1 MFDINILPIILA
13 VVAII
18 VATICEDPQP
28 QCISILTGQLYYD
41 ELMSPNC
48 NPNTFLT
55 CARMSKP
62 TFERLLELLKNEG
75 QLQDSLKISAG
86 EKLMTFM
93 YVLTGFSMR
102 QIGHRWQHSTST
114 LRKNI
119 NDVIRAIIICKP
131 LLMQAVT
138 VDEPVHERIAGD
150 PKYQPYF
157 GNCLGAF
164 DGTHIHAIVSPLEA
178 ALFRNRKKFISQ
190 NVLGVIR
197 FDMTWSYVLAGW
209 EGCAHDGKVLE
220 DALEKGLPTFPGFY
234 YLGDAGYALTWFCLT
249 PYRGVRYHLREWA
262 AGNRRPQTREEL
274 FNLRHA
280 SLRNVV
286 ERGYGT
292 IKKRFP
298 ILEKMNPYPFRK
310 QVDIVNVAFMIN
322 NFIRKNNLTE
332 DDYDNAEE
340 QNEEDDEPRGPI
352 NEAIGQ
358 NANLLNAWRDD
369 IAQRMWED
377 YQQYVIEN
385 NL

>member
-1 MFDINILPIILA
+1 
-13 VVAII
+13 
-18 VATICEDPQP
+18 
-28 QCISILTGQLYYD
+28 
-41 ELMSPNC
+41 
-48 NPNTFLT
+48 
-55 CARMSKP
+55 MSKP

-138 VDEPVHERIAGD
+138 VDEPVHERIAGRQ
-150 PKYQPYF
+150 K
-157 GNCLGAF
+157 C
-164 DGTHIHAIVSPLEA
+164 S
-178 ALFRNRKKFISQ
+178 
-190 NVLGVIR
+190 
-197 FDMTWSYVLAGW
+197 
-209 EGCAHDGKVLE
+209 
-220 DALEKGLPTFPGFY
+220 
-234 YLGDAGYALTWFCLT
+234 
-249 PYRGVRYHLREWA
+249 RE
-262 AGNRRPQTREEL
+262 
-274 FNLRHA
+274 
-280 SLRNVV
+280 
-286 ERGYGT
+286 
-292 IKKRFP
+292 
-298 ILEKMNPYPFRK
+298 
-310 QVDIVNVAFMIN
+310 
-322 NFIRKNNLTE
+322 
-332 DDYDNAEE
+332 NAEE
-340 QNEEDDEPRGPI
+340 QNEEDDEPRRPI